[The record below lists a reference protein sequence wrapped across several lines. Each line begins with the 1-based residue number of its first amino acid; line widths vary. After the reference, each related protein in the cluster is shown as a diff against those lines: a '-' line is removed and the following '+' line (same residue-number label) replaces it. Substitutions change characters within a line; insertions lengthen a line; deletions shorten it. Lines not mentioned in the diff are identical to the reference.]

1 MDLGLTDKVA
11 IITGGSAGIGKVT
24 ALNLLQEGAK
34 VAICGRRTE
43 LLENTKTEFYKKS
56 GKLIL
61 TVQADVSKESDVKYF
76 INKVIDEFGTVD
88 ILINNAGKRNAYS
101 FENVTNEKWNEDFN
115 LKFYGA
121 VWMCKYTLPIMKK
134 NRNGRIINITT
145 IQGKQ
150 PSKSSMPTSITRAA
164 GIAFTKALSN
174 DYAQYNILVNTVCLG
189 FVKSDQWITSKKLDF
204 PDLTQKQYYDHI
216 GKGTPLGRIGE
227 TEEAADLIT
236 YLASERSSYITGTA
250 INLDGGLSA
259 VV

>member
-1 MDLGLTDKVA
+1 
-11 IITGGSAGIGKVT
+11 
-24 ALNLLQEGAK
+24 
-34 VAICGRRTE
+34 
-43 LLENTKTEFYKKS
+43 
-56 GKLIL
+56 
-61 TVQADVSKESDVKYF
+61 
-76 INKVIDEFGTVD
+76 
-88 ILINNAGKRNAYS
+88 
-101 FENVTNEKWNEDFN
+101 
-115 LKFYGA
+115 
-121 VWMCKYTLPIMKK
+121 MKK

-150 PSKSSMPTSITRAA
+150 PSKSSVPTSITRAA

-189 FVKSDQWITSKKLDF
+189 FVKSDQWVTSKKLDF
-204 PDLTQKQYYDHI
+204 PDLTQKQYYDNI